1 MRDAL
6 QAIAAMG
13 YRQVQWPATLEGLRP
28 RDLDATARR
37 GVRSDLVR
45 TELALAG
52 VDVWIPTG
60 HLLERE
66 TLDRAVGALIAAIEF
81 AAALAGRSPTRPVVS
96 TQFPTIAERT
106 AAGNAGAALAEAIA
120 AVASIGDRHGID
132 VVDHAV
138 GAPGPLAWGLD
149 PVLAIAASRDPVQLL
164 VAAEPGRGRLRSV
177 RLADLMRSGLRGPIG
192 EPGDARLDVTALQA
206 ALDVIGFDDPPV
218 ADARQWR
225 DPAAGLART
234 VERWCGRPIAAPS
247 RTTGKEKG

>member
-6 QAIAAMG
+6 LAIAAMG

-37 GVRSDLVR
+37 GVRSDLAR
-45 TELALAG
+45 AELALSG

-60 HLLERE
+60 HFLEPE
-66 TLDRAVGALIAAIEF
+66 TLDRAVGALTAAIEF
-81 AAALAGRSPTRPVVS
+81 AASLAGRTPTRPVVS
-96 TQFPTIAERT
+96 TQFPSAEERKAAGKRGTALADAIGTLAAIAER
-106 AAGNAGAALAEAIA
+106 E
-120 AVASIGDRHGID
+120 GID

-138 GAPGPLAWGLD
+138 GAPGPVAWGLD
-149 PVLAIAASRDPVQLL
+149 PVLAFAASNDPVQLL
-164 VAAEPGRGRLRSV
+164 VAGSSGRGRLRSV
-177 RLADLMRSGLRGPIG
+177 RLSDLMRSGLRGPIG

-206 ALDVIGFDDPPV
+206 ALDVVGFDDAPV

-234 VERWCGRPIAAPS
+234 VERWCGRTIAAP
-247 RTTGKEKG
+247 TKGTKGH